1 MQVDDISQVAQD
13 FLKAIWSATE
23 WGEPAITTTALAAR
37 FGTTPASVSD
47 TLRRLDRQGL
57 IVHQPYRPVQLTDD
71 GHRLA
76 LAMVRRHRLLETFL
90 VTTLGYTW
98 DEVHDDAERLEHA
111 VSPLLLDRIDALLGH
126 PEADP
131 HGDPIPREDG
141 SVAHPEDALLLSEA
155 PAGRYRVVQI
165 SDADP
170 AVLSRLGEL
179 GLGIGS
185 TVTVDSAAAFFDG
198 SALDTG
204 LTAIRVRQR

>member
-170 AVLSRLGEL
+170 AVLAEL
-179 GLGIGS
+179 AGIGLGIGAEIS
-185 TVTVDSAAAFFDG
+185 TDRRTVTFDG
-198 SALDTG
+198 QPLTAG
-204 LTAIRVRQR
+204 LGAIRVRSV